1 MIRRIR
7 LWWRLRELFPVSF
20 WRLIVSV
27 NIEQVRDEFETWI
40 RLQGESDTARRA
52 ADAAEVEL
60 AGVTGA
66 EEAAVAV
73 RRAEADQAIAQAQAT
88 YATASQTADNLTDLA
103 RRQSVYIAALLG
115 VVPPV
120 PDPTPEQPSSSEE

>member
-1 MIRRIR
+1 M
-7 LWWRLRELFPVSF
+7 
-20 WRLIVSV
+20 SV